1 VANRV
6 MNTIDDDEEP
16 SAAARDASVAG
27 GAVNSVGLLDPSGV
41 FDLFEKQYTIKD
53 DSVYLGLIK
62 KVLVEEGISGAV
74 VIDND
79 TPVGELVEIF
89 ESTMKG
95 AKQWTFGH
103 RRSLDIFFRHC
114 REVVVV

>member
-1 VANRV
+1 
-6 MNTIDDDEEP
+6 
-16 SAAARDASVAG
+16 
-27 GAVNSVGLLDPSGV
+27 
-41 FDLFEKQYTIKD
+41 
-53 DSVYLGLIK
+53 
-62 KVLVEEGISGAV
+62 VLVEEVISGAV

-89 ESTMKG
+89 ESTMRN

-103 RRSLDIFFRHC
+103 KRSLDIFIRHW

>member
-1 VANRV
+1 MV
-6 MNTIDDDEEP
+6 NTIDDDEEP

-41 FDLFEKQYTIKD
+41 FDLFEKQYTIKE

-62 KVLVEEGISGAV
+62 KVLVEEGISGAL

-79 TPVGELVEIF
+79 TPVGELVGIF
-89 ESTMKG
+89 ESTMRN
-95 AKQWTFGH
+95 ARQWTFGDK
-103 RRSLDIFFRHC
+103 RSLDIFFRHWR